1 MIKWLD
7 GFIRYLSE
15 QKRYSEHTRN
25 AYQLDLTELSNFL
38 NEQYEVDNP
47 GQVTQ
52 DQLRDWQMHLKEKN
66 LQSSSISRKISAARS
81 FFSFLEKNEQIK
93 INPSIHLMAPRKESP
108 LPHTI
113 SKNRLIDTLRNLS
126 VQTGFPEQRDYIC
139 VLLLYACGLRRAELI
154 KLELK
159 DVDSNTSFLRV
170 LGKGNKE
177 RLIPLEEK
185 LAKALLR
192 YIKLRT
198 DTFSNSMTQRLIL
211 TDKGRPVYDKF
222 VYRLVRKYFNDGQ
235 HGKAHPHLIRHSF
248 ATHLL
253 ENGAKIE
260 YVRKLL
266 GHGSLAATQVYT
278 HLNLT
283 QMQRIYADTH
293 PRKDL
298 LTKKNKE

>member
-1 MIKWLD
+1 MD
-7 GFIRYLSE
+7 EFIRYLSE

-25 AYQLDLTELSNFL
+25 AYQLDLTDLANFL
-38 NEQYEVDNP
+38 NEQYEVVDP

-66 LQSSSISRKISAARS
+66 LKSRSISRKLSSARS
-81 FFSFLEKNEQIK
+81 FFSYLEKNERIK
-93 INPSIHLMAPRKESP
+93 NNPSIHLMAPRKESP

-113 SKNRLIDTLRNLS
+113 SKNRLIQTLQHLS
-126 VQTGFPEQRDYIC
+126 AQTGFPEQRDYIC
-139 VLLLYACGLRRAELI
+139 LLLLYACGLRRAELT

-159 DVDSNTSFLRV
+159 DVDSNTSFIRV
-170 LGKGNKE
+170 LGKGSKE

-185 LAKALLR
+185 LTKALLK
-192 YIKLRT
+192 YIKLRA
-198 DTFSNSMTQRLIL
+198 DTFSNSVTQGLIL
-211 TDKGRPVYDKF
+211 TDKGKPVYDKF

-266 GHGSLAATQVYT
+266 GHSSLAATQVYT

-283 QMQRIYADTH
+283 QMQSIYADTH